1 MGVVDTRKQKCTK
14 LAQYV
19 EGSEYS
25 LVWMVKLVEGRQVHG
40 MISWDQ
46 VMNKSGTTND
56 INEDHKKGLNNIKTH
71 GQLF

>member
-1 MGVVDTRKQKCTK
+1 MVVVDTHKQKCTK

-19 EGSEYS
+19 EGSEYP
-25 LVWMVKLVEGRQVHG
+25 LVWMVKLVKLRQVHG

-56 INEDHKKGLNNIKTH
+56 INEEHTEGLNNMKIYR
-71 GQLF
+71 QLF